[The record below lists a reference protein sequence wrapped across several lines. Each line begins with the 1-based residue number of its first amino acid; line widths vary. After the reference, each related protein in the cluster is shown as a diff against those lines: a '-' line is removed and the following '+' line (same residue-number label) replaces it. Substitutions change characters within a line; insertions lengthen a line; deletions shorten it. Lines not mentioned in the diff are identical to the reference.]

1 MIKRTLA
8 SCTIAF
14 AEASSMQRT
23 RLHARETVRDDM
35 IEVAGATYLLGRADS
50 RRPDE
55 GPAHLVHVAPFHIDR
70 TLVTR
75 REFAR
80 FVEAKRHRTTAERRG
95 WGQVAEEGMDDWAWE
110 RVAGASWRRPYKTE
124 GVDTKSF
131 EQPEAP
137 VVMVSYDDAA
147 AFCSFRGKR
156 LPTEHEWVLAMR
168 DGNPNR
174 LVEEAPRFPWG
185 NDRRRADGTPGHN
198 AWEGTS
204 HHTNERHDGYVYVS
218 PVRAFPPNARGVY
231 DAVGNV
237 WQWTSTPY
245 VVDAYAS
252 EARGEANARTKGA
265 SEGMKYTLRGG
276 SWWCGKCACEG
287 DGLHYRGKA
296 PRDATF
302 NNVGF
307 RCARDAHEGPE

>member
-1 MIKRTLA
+1 M
-8 SCTIAF
+8 
-14 AEASSMQRT
+14 
-23 RLHARETVRDDM
+23 V
-35 IEVAGATYLLGRADS
+35 EVAGATYLLGHSDP
-50 RRPDE
+50 RRTDE
-55 GPAHLVHVAPFHIDR
+55 GPPHLVRVAPFAIDR

-80 FVEAKRHRTTAERRG
+80 FVELTRYRTTAERRG
-95 WGQVAEEGMDDWAWE
+95 WGQVAEEGMEDWAWE

-124 GVDTKSF
+124 GGDTKAF
-131 EQPEAP
+131 EHPDAP
-137 VVMVSYDDAA
+137 VVMVSYDDAQ
-147 AFCSFRGKR
+147 AFCSFGGKR
-156 LPTEHEWVLAMR
+156 LPTEHEWALAMR
-168 DGNPNR
+168 DGDIHR
-174 LVEEAPRFPWG
+174 LAEEAPRFPWG
-185 NDRRRADGTPGHN
+185 DERLRPDGTPGHN

-204 HHTNERHDGYVYVS
+204 HAANERNDGYVYVS

-237 WQWTSTPY
+237 WQWTATPY
-245 VVDAYAS
+245 VVDAYAR
-252 EARGEANARTKGA
+252 EARGEAIARTK
-265 SEGMKYTLRGG
+265 SEGEDAMFTLRGG

-307 RCARDAHEGPE
+307 RCARDAPVSTR